1 MICHICIRLQ
11 LIVSS
16 TNKDL
21 IIMMNF
27 SIVVLGWG
35 GGSVQSAITGKEVRK
50 LMMYRILV

>member
-1 MICHICIRLQ
+1 MKCHMCTHLQ

-21 IIMMNF
+21 IMMNF

-35 GGSVQSAITGKEVRK
+35 GGSVQSAITGKEVQK

>member
-1 MICHICIRLQ
+1 MKCHMCTRLQ

-27 SIVVLGWG
+27 PIVVLGWG
-35 GGSVQSAITGKEVRK
+35 GGSVQSAITGKEVQK

>member
-1 MICHICIRLQ
+1 MKCHMCTRLQ

-16 TNKDL
+16 TNNDI

-35 GGSVQSAITGKEVRK
+35 GGSVQYAITGKEVQK